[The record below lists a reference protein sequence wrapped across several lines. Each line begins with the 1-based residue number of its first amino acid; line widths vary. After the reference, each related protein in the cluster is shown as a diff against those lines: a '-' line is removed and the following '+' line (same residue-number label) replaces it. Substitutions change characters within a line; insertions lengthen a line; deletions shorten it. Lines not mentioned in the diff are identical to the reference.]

1 MAAAKGKQAV
11 RGGSKPPLPFWV
23 WMLAG
28 FAMGVALSMYFFLK
42 DGMPNAGPR
51 PNPQAQPGTEGD
63 KPLVELAAGDSRARE
78 TEPKKTQ
85 FQFYSVLPEIEVV
98 IPDAELAAQSQKPPE
113 PTPANTPAV
122 RMFLQVGSFGNSGDA
137 ESLKARLALLGVQA
151 QVTPVKINDRTW
163 HRVRVG
169 PYAEARA
176 LETAKRELAAA
187 NIEAIALRETG
198 G

>member
-1 MAAAKGKQAV
+1 MAARGKQAV

-23 WMLAG
+23 WLLAG
-28 FAMGVALSMYFFLK
+28 FAMGVALSMYFFLA
-42 DGMPNAGPR
+42 DGMPSAGPK
-51 PNPQAQPGTEGD
+51 PNPMAQPGTEGD
-63 KPLVELAAGDSRARE
+63 KPLVELAAGDSRAA
-78 TEPKKTQ
+78 EPRKPKLD
-85 FQFYSVLPEIEVV
+85 FYQVLPEIEVV
-98 IPDAELAAQSQKPPE
+98 IPDAELAEQSQKPAE
-113 PTPANTPAV
+113 PAPANTPAA

-169 PYAEARA
+169 PYADARA
-176 LETAKRELAAA
+176 LEAAKRELAGA
-187 NIEAIALRETG
+187 NVEAIALRETG